1 MIKPLIPLL
10 TFLALAAMAS
20 GFLGC
25 TPKAYSPN
33 TGSDGKKL
41 PPPIAMQFSSIPLP
55 DGVELDRDKTFI
67 YESGS
72 GTVKVGRLSFSLWNR
87 AGEVVEYFRN
97 EMPGRGWQLIRVVE
111 HDVTVMLYEK
121 ESDVCTIM
129 VEPTLGKTQ
138 IEIQI
143 GPK

>member
-1 MIKPLIPLL
+1 MIKPLISFTIVMAL
-10 TFLALAAMAS
+10 TVMGP

-25 TPKAYSPN
+25 APKAYSPN
-33 TGSDGKKL
+33 SGGDGKSP
-41 PPPIAMQFSSIPLP
+41 PPPIALQFASIPLP
-55 DGVELDRDKTFI
+55 DGVVLNRDKTFI

-87 AGEVVEYFRN
+87 ADEVVEYFRN
-97 EMPGRGWQLIRVVE
+97 EMPGRGWQSIRIVE
-111 HDVTVMLYEK
+111 HDITIMLYEM
-121 ESDVCTIM
+121 ENDICTII
-129 VEPTLGKTQ
+129 VEPGLGKTK

>member
-1 MIKPLIPLL
+1 MIKPLTSLVFIMAL
-10 TFLALAAMAS
+10 TVMGS

-25 TPKAYSPN
+25 AKTTYSPN
-33 TGSDGKKL
+33 SDGEGQAP

-55 DGVELDRDKTFI
+55 DGVELNRDKTFI

-72 GTVKVGRLSFSLWNR
+72 GTVKVGRLSFSLWNS
-87 AGEVVEYFRN
+87 ADEVVEYFRN
-97 EMPGRGWQLIRVVE
+97 EMPSRVWQSIRIVE
-111 HDVTVMLYEK
+111 HDITIMLYEMDN
-121 ESDVCTIM
+121 EVCTII
-129 VEPTLGKTQ
+129 VEPSFGKTK

>member
-1 MIKPLIPLL
+1 MIKPLIPLI

-33 TGSDGKKL
+33 TGSNGKE
-41 PPPIAMQFSSIPLP
+41 PPPAIAIQFSSIPLP
-55 DGVELDRDKTFI
+55 DGIELDRDKTFI

-72 GTVKVGRLSFSLWNR
+72 GAVKVGRLSFSLWNR

-97 EMPGRGWQLIRVVE
+97 EMPGRGWQSIRIVE
-111 HDVTVMLYEK
+111 HDTTIMLYEQ
-121 ESDVCTIM
+121 ENEVCTII
-129 VEPTLGKTQ
+129 VEPALGKTQ